1 MIREYRPLIEYG
13 AFALILMAASALR
26 LYDLGQGHPGLAI
39 YTSISTNATQSLH
52 NWFYPT
58 MFGEGTILAD
68 KPPAF
73 FWLQGLSIA
82 LLGPTNLA
90 FRLPAALA
98 GIASTLLI
106 FLIVRRCHG
115 PNAALVAALAF
126 AVMPLDVNYSRATFI
141 EPVTVVVML
150 GATYF
155 SVRAVQDRREAFYYA
170 AAAILGLA
178 FMVKLW
184 QGLLPAP
191 AFAALALTQRWQPWR
206 DVFRIAL
213 ISSGVFLVV
222 AFWWPVL
229 VWLTPGAYQSVMHA
243 DSVWSMIFKWN
254 LLERFGEL
262 EYGANHRRDIL
273 WFVTGPMAL
282 FFGIS
287 LFPAAALGAGSVA
300 AGLLRDAAEG
310 AGRLWRT
317 LIRVFR
323 SRSAPVERRSRS
335 DGGGPDSR
343 DFGILWLTWLGI
355 AVIAYGEASVR
366 LATYWVSAG
375 PAVAALAGLGV
386 VALVE
391 RVASARERR
400 SLAWLLMWMTV
411 VGLLYC
417 AAVFAR
423 AGDVAD
429 YFRYA
434 ARISFALA
442 VVVTLANVL
451 MYFGW
456 RPFAGAMPAR
466 LAVAG
471 CMAAIL
477 LGGVVSLHNILNP
490 RDDTLGRIGF
500 DMVAIPEG
508 DRPAEPPSDPRAERQ
523 GAMITA
529 IVRTEPERIES
540 AMKYVRQRAGD
551 ASYLLAS
558 DSYNTG
564 AFVSL
569 MTGERVFPIYSEYR
583 MERAAELSELQS
595 LARAAELPYV
605 LTSVH
610 LEVMDPPLYRWILSN
625 TLDVTTRSGL
635 PYDGEMRLLEVIRR

>member
-1 MIREYRPLIEYG
+1 MIREYRHLIEYG
-13 AFALILMAASALR
+13 AFALILLAASALR

-73 FWLQGLSIA
+73 FWLQGVSIA
-82 LLGPTNLA
+82 LLGPTNVA

-115 PNAALVAALAF
+115 PNAALVASLAF

-155 SVRAVQDRREAFYYA
+155 TVRAVQERREAFYYVA
-170 AAAILGLA
+170 VAILGLA

-191 AFAALALTQRWQPWR
+191 AFAVLALTQRWQPWR

-243 DSVWSMIFKWN
+243 DGVWSMIFKWN
-254 LLERFGEL
+254 LLERFGDL

-273 WFVTGPMAL
+273 WFVTGPMAPL
-282 FFGIS
+282 FGIA
-287 LFPAAALGAGSVA
+287 LFPAAALGAVSA
-300 AGLLRDAAEG
+300 ADGLLRDAAAG
-310 AGRLWRT
+310 VGRLWRA

-323 SRSAPVERRSRS
+323 RRPGAVERQPRS

-343 DFGILWLTWLGI
+343 DFGILWLVWLGI
-355 AVIAYGEASVR
+355 AILAYGEASVR
-366 LATYWVSAG
+366 LTTYWVSAG
-375 PAVAALAGLGV
+375 PAVVALAGLGV

-391 RVASARERR
+391 RVASARDRR
-400 SLAWLLMWMTV
+400 ALAWALMWLTV

-417 AAVFAR
+417 AIVFTR
-423 AGDVAD
+423 VGEVAD
-429 YFRYA
+429 YFRLA
-434 ARISFALA
+434 GLVSLGLAVAVALA
-442 VVVTLANVL
+442 TVL

-456 RPFAGAMPAR
+456 RPFVGTFPAR
-466 LAVAG
+466 LAVGA
-471 CMAAIL
+471 CLVAIL
-477 LGGVVSLHNILNP
+477 LGGIFSVHNILNP

-500 DMVAIPEG
+500 DIVQLPEG
-508 DRPAEPPSDPRAERQ
+508 GAQAEPSSDPRVEKQ
-523 GAMITA
+523 GAMITV
-529 IVRTEPERIES
+529 IVRTEVEEVES
-540 AMKYVRQRAGD
+540 AMNYVRQRAGD

-569 MTGERVFPIYSEYR
+569 LTGERVFPVYSEYR
-583 MERAAELSELQS
+583 LERAADFSEFQR
-595 LARAAELPYV
+595 LARSGEIPYV

-610 LEVMDPPLYRWILSN
+610 LEVMDPPLYRWIEAN
-625 TLDVTTRSGL
+625 TLDVTSRSGL
-635 PYDGEMRLLEVIRR
+635 PHDGEMRLLEVVAR

>member
-1 MIREYRPLIEYG
+1 
-13 AFALILMAASALR
+13 MAASALR

-155 SVRAVQDRREAFYYA
+155 SVRAVQDRREAFYYV

-213 ISSGVFLVV
+213 ISSGVFLAV

-287 LFPAAALGAGSVA
+287 LFPAAALGAASVA
-300 AGLLRDAAEG
+300 AGLLRDAADG

-317 LIRVFR
+317 LIRAFR
-323 SRSAPVERRSRS
+323 NRSGPVERRSRS
-335 DGGGPDSR
+335 DGGGPDSQ

-355 AVIAYGEASVR
+355 AVVAYGEASVR

-500 DMVAIPEG
+500 DMVAIPE
-508 DRPAEPPSDPRAERQ
+508 DARPAEPPSDPRAERQ

-529 IVRTEPERIES
+529 IVRTEPERVES

-551 ASYLLAS
+551 ASYFLAS

-583 MERAAELSELQS
+583 MERAAELSELQI
-595 LARAAELPYV
+595 LARGGELPYV

-625 TLDVTTRSGL
+625 TLDVTARSGL
-635 PYDGEMRLLEVIRR
+635 PYGGEMRLLEVVLR

>member
-1 MIREYRPLIEYG
+1 
-13 AFALILMAASALR
+13 MAASALR

-155 SVRAVQDRREAFYYA
+155 SVRAVQDRREAFYYV

-287 LFPAAALGAGSVA
+287 LFPAAALGAASVA
-300 AGLLRDAAEG
+300 AGLLRDSADG

-317 LIRVFR
+317 MIRVFR
-323 SRSAPVERRSRS
+323 SRSAPVESRSRS
-335 DGGGPDSR
+335 DRGRPDSR

-355 AVIAYGEASVR
+355 AVVAYGEASVR

-442 VVVTLANVL
+442 VVATLANVL